1 MRTWYI
7 LMKGEIICTFLLYA
21 HGSSWKR
28 LIFVGD
34 FLNVFDKHV
43 FYFICFSN
51 AIVSEND

>member
-1 MRTWYI
+1 
-7 LMKGEIICTFLLYA
+7 MKGEIICTFLLYA